1 MRAKALIAGLAMVL
15 FAFSLFA
22 SSPSMADDKTFSENE
37 IVQKADQFFG
47 STTEGLAEAIRK
59 VFSDLGE
66 PNAYIEGEEVSGALV
81 VGLRY
86 GEGRLHTKSG
96 AAPMKLFWQ
105 GPSVG
110 FDWGGNASKVF
121 TLIYNLPNDNAI
133 FQRFPGVDG
142 SAYFIAGIGVNY
154 QRGSG
159 ITLAPIRTG
168 GGFRLGAN
176 IGYLHYN
183 REHSWNPF

>member
-1 MRAKALIAGLAMVL
+1 MRLKAWIAGLAMVFL
-15 FAFSLFA
+15 AMPSLFA
-22 SSPSMADDKTFSENE
+22 GPASAAEKTFSENE
-37 IVQKADQFFG
+37 IVQKADAFFG

-66 PNAYIEGEEVSGALV
+66 PNAYVEGEEVSGAIV

-86 GEGRLHTKSG
+86 GEGTLYMKNGAPATK
-96 AAPMKLFWQ
+96 LYWQ

-110 FDWGGNASKVF
+110 FDWGGNAAKVF
-121 TLIYNLPNDNAI
+121 TLIYDLPNESAI
-133 FQRFPGVDG
+133 FQRFPGVEG
-142 SAYFIAGIGVNY
+142 SAYFVAGVGVNY

-168 GGFRLGAN
+168 GGLRLGAN